1 MRSEVQVL
9 LDPPPSNRLRLDAR
23 RKRIAQQIAC
33 RTLVSCLPELN
44 RVMLPVIASNHL
56 PHTPTICGA
65 NCGALAQLGEHLLC
79 KQGVIGS
86 IPIRSTIPDLTV
98 KHFDQVF
105 HRPIGRI
112 DIV

>member
-9 LDPPPSNRLRLDAR
+9 LDPPPSNRLRLDAAKANCAANR
-23 RKRIAQQIAC
+23 VPHPGI
-33 RTLVSCLPELN
+33 CLPELN

-56 PHTPTICGA
+56 PHTPRICGA

-86 IPIRSTIPDLTV
+86 IPIRSTISDLTV
-98 KHFDQVF
+98 KHFDKVF